1 MIFFFLSVSNSYLSY
16 AVDNTLYVFGY
27 NLGEIKNTLG
37 FDFDLGADYIE
48 IFILGWNFSSVYRVK
63 RNCNDMENF
72 NLGWNIIA
80 SKKFWI

>member
-16 AVDNTLYVFGY
+16 AVENTLYVFGY

-48 IFILGWNFSSVYRVK
+48 IFILG
-63 RNCNDMENF
+63 
-72 NLGWNIIA
+72 
-80 SKKFWI
+80 